1 MNTIDKNTK
10 EAAQILAQAQKQAV
24 AKAKANAEYWFGR
37 VHYAGLDVYLRLYG
51 HEIGIYLD
59 SNNYA
64 QHITGLF
71 NYICKEKELTEAE
84 AEQVWAALRFIL
96 LGIF

>member
-1 MNTIDKNTK
+1 MTQTQTQTK
-10 EAAQILAQAQKQAV
+10 EAAQMLAQAQRQQV
-24 AKAKANAEYWFGR
+24 AKQNAEYWFGR

-51 HEIGIYLD
+51 HEIGKYLD

-64 QHITGLF
+64 QHLAGLF
-71 NYICKEKELTEAE
+71 DYICKEKELTQEE

-96 LGIF
+96 LGRF

>member
-24 AKAKANAEYWFGR
+24 AKKNAEYWFGR

-51 HEIGIYLD
+51 HEIGTYLD
-59 SNNYA
+59 SNNYK
-64 QHITGLF
+64 QHIAGLF
-71 NYICKEKELTEAE
+71 DYICKEKELTQEE
-84 AEQVWAALRFIL
+84 AEQVGAALRFIL

>member
-1 MNTIDKNTK
+1 MNTTDKNTK
-10 EAAQILAQAQKQAV
+10 EAAQILAQAQKRAA
-24 AKAKANAEYWFGR
+24 AKKNAEYWFGR

-51 HEIGIYLD
+51 HKIGKYLD

-64 QHITGLF
+64 QHLAGLF
-71 NYICKEKELTEAE
+71 DYMCKEKELTEAE